1 MKGSIIAALAIILA
15 LVWFTGAQAADPNM
29 KDGLWQ
35 ITMKTEMKGMP
46 ANIPPTVTKQCLT
59 RKESVPQQGG
69 NKNPNCKMVDQ
80 KVSGDT
86 VTWAMICKEKESTI
100 EGSGK
105 ITYKGD
111 TFDGAIMTTMKDK
124 TGKAQQISTKM
135 SGKRL
140 GPCDKK

>member
-1 MKGSIIAALAIILA
+1 MKVSIFAALAIILT
-15 LVWFTGAQAADPNM
+15 LVCFSGVQAADPNM

-35 ITMKTEMKGMP
+35 ITTKMEMKGMP
-46 ANIPPTVTKQCLT
+46 ASIPPTVTKQCLT
-59 RKESVPQQGG
+59 KKESVPQQGTD
-69 NKNPNCKMVDQ
+69 KKSNCKMVDQ

-86 VTWAMICKEKESTI
+86 VTWSMICKEKDSTVDSK
-100 EGSGK
+100 GT

-111 TFDGAIMTTMKDK
+111 TFDGTTTTTIKDK
-124 TGKAQQISTKM
+124 SGKAQQVSTKM